1 MPRCRCCAIGEAA
14 AEQAHTG
21 SLAGVNRIKR
31 RLSCALGSAGLAAL
45 LSPAAPAEQAVPN
58 PHQIEIELS
67 LPDSASARRIEAELR
82 NQGNQVGATAETMST
97 RHFLALSRAVN
108 LNDGALGALQRQ
120 LCALAEAIGGEC
132 DHRRVTTP
140 AP

>member
-1 MPRCRCCAIGEAA
+1 
-14 AEQAHTG
+14 
-21 SLAGVNRIKR
+21 
-31 RLSCALGSAGLAAL
+31 
-45 LSPAAPAEQAVPN
+45 VPN

-132 DHRRVTTP
+132 DHWRVTTP